1 MLSSHLKMAKDGRFN
16 FKLLVPPRVNNCS
29 QVSAV
34 KPQESVENRVE
45 LGPSKYFVTDQNT
58 PALSK
63 SAVAPTK
70 PITQDCLKMT
80 VAPTERVES
89 DCAPGQ
95 LCSKM
100 FDEVEKIKCWKVKV
114 DSDAAQS
121 ERKLQE
127 NKRTI
132 ETQRKA
138 IQELQ
143 FQNESLKNVS
153 GPSKYFV
160 TDQNTPALSKSA
172 VAPTKPITQDCLKM
186 TVAPTERVESDCAP
200 GQLCSKMFDEVEKI
214 KCWKVKV
221 DSDAAQSERKLQENK
236 RTIETQR
243 KAIQELQFQN
253 ESLSIKLEDQMSEN
267 EDWRNKHNATR
278 NLCNLLKETFE
289 RSADKMQLFE
299 SERDETHHLLMENSE
314 RVQKLIVAF
323 EHLRGQAEANDNEMH
338 SVKANLQKLEE
349 LKENY
354 QQECTLKENTVATLE
369 AKLQEKVGEL
379 EEVQRDLHD
388 TQNQCRLLQEAT
400 TQQCE
405 ELTSSKMEKESLLE
419 KLHSAEQRCKE
430 SETKV
435 HELEEKLF
443 SEMKK
448 AEECSFEIVQL
459 KTELTQNQAKYEE
472 LLSNFNEVNFEKKA
486 LELKFESTSSNMK
499 AITATMKKLIVAFEH
514 LRGQAEAN
522 DNEMH
527 SVKANLQKLE
537 ELKENYQQEC
547 TLKENTVATLEA
559 KLQEKVG
566 ELEEVQRDLHDT
578 QNQCRLLQEA
588 TTQQCEELTSS
599 KMEKESLLEK
609 LHSAEQRC
617 KESETRQEAMDVVLR
632 QSKEEH
638 EQILSSKDLSLK
650 EACRVKNELAETLE
664 QVQRTLVELQNSLAF
679 EERRSKD
686 CEEKLME
693 KNKELERSLQVV
705 GELEE
710 QRARKDEQITILQ
723 SELEKSLSL
732 IELVKGKADV
742 LEVRVNDLQDELSA
756 KTIEAQ
762 RVMCEAETIRV
773 DNEKLKKAG
782 EKAEKYFLEK
792 QRNSETKVHELEEK
806 LFSEMKKAEEC
817 SFEIVQLKTELTQN
831 QAKYE
836 ELLSNFNEVN
846 FEKKALELKF
856 ESTSSNMKAITA
868 TMKGSEEKA
877 VKVAKEI
884 QKLEEENQRL
894 RAEVHTIQSLT
905 QRQYAEI
912 EMLQKKI
919 EDNCQHLQEKVV
931 QTEGQIKAA
940 EVKCSYLMKK
950 IGAHRKAGEYQKEIK
965 KLKTQMAKELVKYN
979 ELENKM
985 TSLYDESNNQKR
997 QLEEKHQKLVEE
1009 LHDKSS
1015 FAADLDNKIKELRL
1029 TAAEAIKS
1037 KEDAEHKC
1045 QHKTAD
1051 IVALMEKHKN
1061 QYDRM
1066 VKEKDTELDEMRK
1079 RETEAISCRVALEID
1094 VSKFKTEN
1102 GQLKKQ
1108 LITVKDNFQKELS
1121 DLKKELSSLKLS
1133 RLSQD
1138 KSNTA
1143 NPFNTHH
1150 KGRHAETPRSRS
1162 SKMNVFD
1169 FAQECDFGS
1178 MRMSGEKNPKI
1189 KEHQDSASPVNGTK
1203 QAGRAEKIK
1212 TYRIRTPPSA
1222 DKPGSWRKRALELE
1236 PKSDS
1241 SDPNNVLTFKNTPA
1255 PHFSVSL
1262 SQCNR
1267 SKKSPTALKSPGTS
1281 LKLAGIKRMRDAGW
1295 IAVSDSEKKKKKA
1308 QGKIFA

>member
-45 LGPSKYFVTDQNT
+45 LGPSKYFVIDQNT

-100 FDEVEKIKCWKVKV
+100 FDEVEKIKCWK
-114 DSDAAQS
+114 
-121 ERKLQE
+121 
-127 NKRTI
+127 
-132 ETQRKA
+132 
-138 IQELQ
+138 
-143 FQNESLKNVS
+143 F
-153 GPSKYFV
+153 
-160 TDQNTPALSKSA
+160 
-172 VAPTKPITQDCLKM
+172 
-186 TVAPTERVESDCAP
+186 
-200 GQLCSKMFDEVEKI
+200 
-214 KCWKVKV
+214 KV

-253 ESLSIKLEDQMSEN
+253 ESLSIKLEEQMSEN

-299 SERDETHHLLMENSE
+299 SERDETHHLLMENGE

-323 EHLRGQAEANDNEMH
+323 EHLRGQAEANQNELD

-354 QQECTLKENTVATLE
+354 QQECTLKENTVAMLE

-405 ELTSSKMEKESLLE
+405 EL
-419 KLHSAEQRCKE
+419 R
-430 SETKV
+430 
-435 HELEEKLF
+435 
-443 SEMKK
+443 
-448 AEECSFEIVQL
+448 
-459 KTELTQNQAKYEE
+459 
-472 LLSNFNEVNFEKKA
+472 
-486 LELKFESTSSNMK
+486 
-499 AITATMKKLIVAFEH
+499 
-514 LRGQAEAN
+514 R
-522 DNEMH
+522 
-527 SVKANLQKLE
+527 
-537 ELKENYQQEC
+537 
-547 TLKENTVATLEA
+547 
-559 KLQEKVG
+559 
-566 ELEEVQRDLHDT
+566 
-578 QNQCRLLQEA
+578 
-588 TTQQCEELTSS
+588 S

-617 KESETRQEAMDVVLR
+617 KESETRQEAMGVVLR
-632 QSKEEH
+632 HSKEEH
-638 EQILSSKDLSLK
+638 EQILSSKELSLK

-664 QVQRTLVELQNSLAF
+664 QVQRNLVELQNSLAF

-705 GELEE
+705 GELKE

-723 SELEKSLSL
+723 SELEKSLRL

-756 KTIEAQ
+756 KTIEVQ
-762 RVMCEAETIRV
+762 RVMCEAETIHA
-773 DNEKLKKAG
+773 DNEKLKRAG
-782 EKAEKYFLEK
+782 EKAEEFFLEK
-792 QRNSETKVHELEEK
+792 QRNSESKVHELEEK
-806 LFSEMKKAEEC
+806 LFSEMKKTEEC
-817 SFEIVQLKTELTQN
+817 SFEIVQLKTELTQH

-846 FEKKALELKF
+846 FEKKAFELKF
-856 ESTSSNMKAITA
+856 ENTSSDMKAITA

-877 VKVAKEI
+877 VKLAKEI
-884 QKLEEENQRL
+884 QKLEEDNQRL

-912 EMLQKKI
+912 EMLQKKM

-965 KLKTQMAKELVKYN
+965 KLKTQMAKELVKYS

-1009 LHDKSS
+1009 LHEKSS

-1029 TAAEAIKS
+1029 TTDEAIKS

-1066 VKEKDTELDEMRK
+1066 VKEKDAELDEMRK

-1108 LITVKDNFQKELS
+1108 LITAKDNFQKELS

-1143 NPFNTHH
+1143 NPFYTNH
-1150 KGRHAETPRSRS
+1150 KGRHAETPRSKS

-1169 FAQECDFGS
+1169 FAEECDFGS

-1222 DKPGSWRKRALELE
+1222 DKPGSWKKRALELE
-1236 PKSDS
+1236 PKSDN
-1241 SDPNNVLTFKNTPA
+1241 SDPNNVLTLKNTPA
-1255 PHFSVSL
+1255 PHFSVPL

-1267 SKKSPTALKSPGTS
+1267 SKKSPTALKSPGTA

-1308 QGKIFA
+1308 RGKIFA